1 MRTALVGDRD
11 DGHLGRDILL
21 LFVGQIVVLLAFRL
35 ALPADRSAN
44 ESTDFAL
51 FYRPVAEHLAD
62 GDGLVVVPGV
72 PALRYPPGYPLVL
85 AATFEAGDA
94 VGVGRDDVLTPLT
107 VGLTAVAGVLLH
119 LVTRRIFDR
128 RHAWVSSV
136 LWLAYPLTLWTTKQ
150 PNSEIPFMV
159 VLYAA
164 VLVFLPVI
172 DEATAGS
179 RRLVGAGAL
188 LGLGAVIRPAG
199 LVLLPALV
207 LVAWFRLNGAVAR
220 RALLCLALV
229 GGFLVPVG
237 LASAWMSSIGGT
249 PVLLS
254 DSPDLNVI
262 DGLSLAVD
270 SREDAESL
278 PMPGDMRRLVIDAK
292 EREDELGREGT
303 LGSYL
308 ADAAREHPAA
318 LTELVLYKTAR
329 SWYGTE
335 TFRYEGVILAVQVV
349 FLAFVTAGGVVAFRR
364 GGSWRW
370 YLVLAVAVTLAS
382 WISAVAA
389 LSIVRYLVPALGL
402 LVPLAAVS
410 VLAAAAK
417 GWGPARS
424 VPPSSEP
431 APSGPLPAE
440 PVPSERASS
449 ASEPSA

>member
-1 MRTALVGDRD
+1 MRTAIVGDRD

-21 LFVGQIVVLLAFRL
+21 LLVGQIVVLLAFL
-35 ALPADRSAN
+35 VALPADQSAN
-44 ESTDFAL
+44 ESPDFSL

-94 VGVGRDDVLTPLT
+94 VGVGRDDVVTPLI
-107 VGLTAVAGVLLH
+107 VVLTAVAGVLLH
-119 LVTRRIFDR
+119 LVARRIFDR
-128 RHAWVSSV
+128 RHAWVTSV
-136 LWLAYPLTLWTTKQ
+136 LWIAYPLTLWTAKQ

-172 DEATAGS
+172 DEATARS
-179 RRLVGAGAL
+179 RRLAGAGAL

-199 LVLLPALV
+199 LVLLPALA
-207 LVAWFRLNGAVAR
+207 LVAWFRLSGPVAR

-237 LASAWMSSIGGT
+237 LASAWMSSLGGT

-262 DGLSLAVD
+262 DGLSLAIS
-270 SREDAESL
+270 SREEAESL
-278 PMPGDMRRLVIDAK
+278 PMPGDMRRLVIDAR

-308 ADAAREHPAA
+308 VQTAREHPAA
-318 LTELVLYKTAR
+318 LTELVVYKAAR

-335 TFRYEGVILAVQVV
+335 SFRYERWILAVQVL
-349 FLAFVTAGGVVAFRR
+349 FLAFVTAGGVMAFRR
-364 GGSWRW
+364 GGSWRG
-370 YLVLAVAVTLAS
+370 YLELAGALVLVS
-382 WISAVAA
+382 WLSAVAA

-402 LVPLAAVS
+402 LMPLAAVS
-410 VLAAAAK
+410 VLAIAASM
-417 GWGPARS
+417 GWVSSPSTASAPNEGRTAAGRS
-424 VPPSSEP
+424 GES
-431 APSGPLPAE
+431 
-440 PVPSERASS
+440 
-449 ASEPSA
+449 